1 MGWDLPYWLVKL
13 FQPPKIVE
21 NSGVAVRVVHVRHM
35 RVHVSHWPVFMGMCV
50 WFAGRIISA
59 MGVLVVDVVHVRMCM
74 HEALVNMLVL
84 MMFCQV

>member
-1 MGWDLPYWLVKL
+1 M
-13 FQPPKIVE
+13 
-21 NSGVAVRVVHVRHM
+21 AVRVVHVRHV
-35 RVHVSHWPVFMGMCV
+35 RVRVSHWPVLMGMCV

-84 MMFCQV
+84 VMFCQV